1 MKRKISFGI
10 LFIISFLILLFGP
23 DTLISCRTQS
33 RLYNQVTDIPHNRV
47 GLLLGTSKY
56 QSQGHINLFYK
67 YRLNAAIELF
77 NNHKIDFILISGD
90 NGQIEYNEPKT
101 IRDDL
106 VAAGIPQ
113 ERIFLDY
120 AGFRTWDSI
129 IRAKKVFGETQMTV
143 ISQKFH
149 NERAIFIGNRN
160 RMKLIGFNAQDV
172 PQGYGAKTMMREK
185 LARIKLMLDIV
196 FNKQPRYLGKTI
208 KIE

>member
-10 LFIISFLILLFGP
+10 LIIISFLILLFGP
-23 DTLISCRTQS
+23 DSFISFRTQS
-33 RLYNQVTDIPHNRV
+33 RLYNQVSEIPHNRV

-106 VAAGIPQ
+106 VTAGIPQ
-113 ERIFLDY
+113 NRIFLDY

-172 PQGYGAKTMMREK
+172 PQGYGTKTMIREK

>member
-1 MKRKISFGI
+1 VKKISA
-10 LFIISFLILLFGP
+10 LTLIVLIALLFVFFIP
-23 DTLISCRTQS
+23 DLYIKLRTHD
-33 RLYNQVTDIPHNRV
+33 RLFQDTSLLPHNKV

-56 QSQGHINLFYK
+56 MTKGTINLYYQ
-67 YRLNAAIELF
+67 YRLNAAILLF
-77 NNHKIDFILISGD
+77 NQNKIDYILISGD

-106 VAAGIPQ
+106 IAAGIPA

-129 IRAKKVFGETQMTV
+129 IRAKKVFGETSLTI

-160 RMKLIGFNAQDV
+160 HMTLLGFNAQDV
-172 PQGYGAKTMMREK
+172 PKRYGTKTMLREK
-185 LARIKLMLDIV
+185 FARIKLILDIIV
-196 FNKQPRYLGKTI
+196 NKQPRYLGDTI